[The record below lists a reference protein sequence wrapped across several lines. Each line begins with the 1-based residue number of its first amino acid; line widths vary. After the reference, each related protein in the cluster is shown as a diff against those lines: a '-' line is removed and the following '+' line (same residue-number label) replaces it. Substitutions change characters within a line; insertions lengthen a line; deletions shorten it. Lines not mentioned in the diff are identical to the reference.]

1 MVSAANDFLSM
12 RFSTDDLPECRRLDV
27 VRDVIGRSI
36 MGVDIS
42 PLPDMPM
49 RSELSVQSVPGLNV
63 ITSISTG
70 LRVERTRGMLADGS
84 DDLVLAIQLEG
95 ATIAAQRGCE
105 VTARPGTVLLQSRAE
120 PGRASFL
127 MASRAIGVTFPRAV
141 LAPLVSD
148 LDDAVM
154 RPIGMGGEA
163 LTLLIGYLRELANG
177 NALAHPELR
186 RLALRHVYDL
196 VALVIGTGRDA
207 TMVARSRGLRAARLR
222 AILEAIQSGFADPAF
237 SVQPIARQLGLSPRY
252 IQDLL
257 QESGANFTNRVLE
270 QRLQEAAA
278 MLRDPAHDA
287 LKIIDIAY
295 ACGFNDV
302 SYFNRCFRRRFGASP
317 TELRLI

>member
-1 MVSAANDFLSM
+1 MASAADDFLSM
-12 RFSTDDLPECRRLDV
+12 RFSTDDLPGRHRQEIV
-27 VRDVIGRSI
+27 QEVIGRSI

-42 PLPDMPM
+42 PLADMPM

-63 ITSISTG
+63 ITSVSTG
-70 LRVERTRGMLADGS
+70 LRVARTRGMLADGS
-84 DDLVLAIQLEG
+84 DDLVLAIQQDG
-95 ATIAAQRGCE
+95 VTIATQRGRE
-105 VTARPGTVLLQSRAE
+105 VTARAGTVLLQSRAE
-120 PGRASFL
+120 PGQASFL
-127 MASRAIGVTFPRAV
+127 RASRATGVAFPRAA

-148 LDDAVM
+148 LDNAVM
-154 RPIGMGGEA
+154 RPLGMGSEA

-196 VALVIGTGRDA
+196 AALVIGTGRDA

-237 SVQPIARQLGLSPRY
+237 SVQPIARRLGLSPRY

-257 QESGANFTNRVLE
+257 QESGASFTDRVLE
-270 QRLQEAAA
+270 LRLQRAAA

-302 SYFNRCFRRRFGASP
+302 SYFNRCFRRRYGASP